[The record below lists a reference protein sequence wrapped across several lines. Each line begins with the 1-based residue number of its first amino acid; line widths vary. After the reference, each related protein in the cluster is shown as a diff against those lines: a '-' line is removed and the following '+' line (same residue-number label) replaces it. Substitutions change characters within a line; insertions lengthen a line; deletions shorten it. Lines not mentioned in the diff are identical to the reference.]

1 MTRHAND
8 MLFFL
13 IVGVLMGLLMR
24 QRENSTTPPPRGAK
38 VSRLNDT
45 KDMAKYKARIGKA
58 AGQW

>member
-8 MLFFL
+8 LLFFL
-13 IVGVLMGLLMR
+13 IVGVIMGLMMR
-24 QRENSTTPPPRGAK
+24 QRENDTTRSPRGAK

-45 KDMAKYKARIGKA
+45 KDMAKYKARMGKA